1 MIKTESAYQQA
12 VEKLKQD
19 KAFIKEQ
26 TLKLEKMGLSE
37 DQIELA
43 IQPYISFHEQLKEEV
58 DYYERIKRG
67 EFEPVINLT
76 TLGKTLIAYRI
87 FIGMS
92 QQDLAQKLGVSAAQ
106 VSRDERNE
114 YYGATIERIQ
124 SVMEAMKM
132 TSVTKIDPTEIISAW
147 EAFN

>member
-1 MIKTESAYQQA
+1 MIKTEQAYKQA

-19 KAFIKEQ
+19 KEFIKEQ
-26 TLKLEKMGLSE
+26 TEKFEEMGLE
-37 DQIELA
+37 PEHIELA

-67 EFEPVINLT
+67 DFEPVINLKT
-76 TLGKTLIAYRI
+76 IGKTLIAYRI
-87 FIGMS
+87 YAGLS
-92 QQDLAQKLGVSAAQ
+92 QQDLAERLNVSPSQ

-124 SVMEAMKM
+124 NVMEAMGM
-132 TSVTKIDPTEIISAW
+132 LSITKINPVISA
-147 EAFN
+147 

>member
-1 MIKTESAYQQA
+1 MIKTETSYKQA

-19 KAFIKEQ
+19 KEFIQEQ
-26 TLKLEKMGLSE
+26 IKKFEEMGLEKE
-37 DQIELA
+37 HIELA

-67 EFEPVINLT
+67 DFEPVINFS

-87 FIGMS
+87 YIGMS
-92 QQDLAQKLGVSAAQ
+92 QQELAEKLNVKASQ

-114 YYGATIERIQ
+114 YYGATLERIQ
-124 SVMEAMKM
+124 SVMEAMGM
-132 TSVTKIDPTEIISAW
+132 LSITQINPTDVVSA
-147 EAFN
+147 